1 MSLTVGSVPNL
12 RIWYTYK
19 HEARFGQ
26 SRFAPNEFVAVN
38 KEGTLAAIG
47 IQTESLN
54 GWDVCVLRTPDHMDA
69 HTRLFIETLK
79 NNLSMECAFTQQN
92 FHSVIEH
99 SIPRSLYGFQFS
111 GGSARSYKKITSCRL
126 GFQIRLDRDYCFAF
140 TVQDLRPREFIKKIH
155 DSAQLVESFTSSS
168 FHEAVCFLRDLDL
181 KWTPAINESYHP
193 FALWATMQNIMCLKH
208 FIEDFH
214 NYKALFEEFPRILN
228 IAGEEYSRWV
238 NGLQLMGNHTFRGV
252 SIVQRKN
259 HFRIMFAGQYFGHV
273 LFEQLAQGSPK
284 QIVAL
289 LLFYMRIIG
298 KENQFYSM
306 ITRKA
311 LLK

>member
-12 RIWYTYK
+12 RIWYTYE
-19 HEARFGQ
+19 HENQ
-26 SRFAPNEFVAVN
+26 FAPNEFVSVN
-38 KEGTLAAIG
+38 KEGTLAAVG
-47 IQTESLN
+47 LQTECVGN
-54 GWDVCVLRTPDHMDA
+54 WDVYVLRTPGHVDA
-69 HTRLFIETLK
+69 HTHLFIETLK

-99 SIPRSLYGFQFS
+99 SIPRSLYDFQFS
-111 GGSARSYKKITSCRL
+111 RGSARSYKKITSCRL
-126 GFQIRLDRDYCFAF
+126 SFLIRLDRDYNFTF
-140 TVQDLRPREFIKKIH
+140 TVQDLRPQRFIKKIQ
-155 DSAQLVESFTSSS
+155 DSIRLVESFASKS
-168 FHEAVCFLRDLDL
+168 FHEVVCFLKDLEL
-181 KWTPAINESYHP
+181 KWTPTIDGAYHP
-193 FALWATMQNIMCLKH
+193 TATWATMQDIICLKH

-214 NYKALFEEFPRILN
+214 NYKSLFEEFPRISN

-252 SIVQRKN
+252 SIIQRKN

-284 QIVAL
+284 KIVAL

-298 KENQFYSM
+298 KENQFHSM